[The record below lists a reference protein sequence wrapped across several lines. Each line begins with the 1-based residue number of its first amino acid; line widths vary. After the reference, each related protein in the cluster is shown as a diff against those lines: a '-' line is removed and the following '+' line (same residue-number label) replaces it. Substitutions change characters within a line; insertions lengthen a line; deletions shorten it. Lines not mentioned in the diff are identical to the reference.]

1 MPTLSDI
8 RDLEFDETNRQH
20 LARHGLDENLVEDV
34 FASPPILW
42 DNEPRPGRSGS
53 HVLVGPSSAGRHWTI
68 VIVEVNESLGLWRPI
83 TRVAEHREGD
93 PTVAGRRLTPE
104 EEERL
109 IAEAWADRDD
119 DSIVWAKSD
128 VQISPDMTFVL
139 SVQVSRA
146 QVRALGDLAAK
157 RNQSLTELLEAT
169 VLGLIAV
176 APVP

>member
-1 MPTLSDI
+1 M
-8 RDLEFDETNRQH
+8 
-20 LARHGLDENLVEDV
+20 
-34 FASPPILW
+34 
-42 DNEPRPGRSGS
+42 
-53 HVLVGPSSAGRHWTI
+53 
-68 VIVEVNESLGLWRPI
+68 
-83 TRVAEHREGD
+83 AEHQEGD
-93 PTVAGRRLTPE
+93 PTVPGRRLTPE
-104 EEERL
+104 EEGRL

-139 SVQVSRA
+139 SVRVSRA